1 MEKIKFQKL
10 LFKYSIIL
18 SFVYLVNSSW
28 FYLSHQFFEYFSE
41 SRLTF
46 SLFYYIPTFFR
57 YFVYLI
63 VAIIVYNDL
72 QKYHIKNFWIVLL
85 TFLFGFFGV
94 GLFFIHLFY
103 KLHIENRNCEPNSS
117 KDDQNE

>member
-18 SFVYLVNSSW
+18 SFVYLINSSW
-28 FYLSHQFFEYFSE
+28 FYLLPLFIESFSKSE
-41 SRLTF
+41 KEI
-46 SLFYYIPTFFR
+46 SLFYYFTTYFR
-57 YFVYLI
+57 YFLYLI
-63 VAIIVYNDL
+63 VAIIVYYDL
-72 QKYHIKNFWIVLL
+72 QKHHIKNFWIVLL

-103 KLHIENRNCEPNSS
+103 KFHIEKTDSS
-117 KDDQNE
+117 EKFSNHGEF